1 MLFLRNFIKHP
12 LVKLV
17 SEYLGFMLIIAAM
30 VAGFLIT
37 SVRQYSTSPLV
48 WRDGLGRELFE
59 SPWFIR
65 SVDNLWAGWI
75 WFFADI
81 FIFYGGIFVGF
92 LLITY
97 GTRRP

>member
-1 MLFLRNFIKHP
+1 MLLFRNFIKHP
-12 LVKLV
+12 LVRLV
-17 SEYLGFMLIIAAM
+17 SGYLGVMLIIATM
-30 VAGFLIT
+30 VAAFLIT
-37 SVRQYSTSPLV
+37 YVRIYSTSPLV

-75 WFFADI
+75 WFFADT

-92 LLITY
+92 LLIVY